1 MRSLWNGSI
10 SFGLVNVPVKMFAAT
25 EDKDVHFRTLHKEC
39 NTPIQYRKFCPTCE
53 KEVKPDELVKGFEY
67 EKGQFVLISDE
78 DLEGLAVAATQAIEI
93 IDFVN
98 LQEIDPIY
106 FYKTYYLS
114 PGETGQKAYW
124 LLRLAMEDT
133 GKIAIAKIVLR
144 DKQHL
149 AAVRVL
155 SDCLSLSMMFY
166 PDEIRS
172 TEELRQ
178 GQSMVLHDN
187 EIRMATQLI
196 ESLTAPF
203 EAAKYDDE
211 YRAEL
216 LKLVEAR
223 VAGAAVAIPKS
234 PRQNK
239 VVDLMEALKASLELV
254 EKNRG
259 EKQARPTGD
268 S

>member
-39 NTPIQYRKFCPTCE
+39 HTPIQYRKFCPTCE
-53 KEVKPDELVKGFEY
+53 KEVGPDELIKGFEY
-67 EKGQFVLISDE
+67 EKGRFVIISDE
-78 DLEGLAVAATQAIEI
+78 DLQGLAVAQTRAIEI
-93 IDFVN
+93 VDFVN
-98 LQEIDPIY
+98 LPEIDPIFY
-106 FYKTYYLS
+106 YKTYYLS

-124 LLRLAMEDT
+124 LLRRAMEDT

-155 SDCLSLSMMFY
+155 PDCLSLSMMFY

-172 TEELRQ
+172 TAELAQ
-178 GQSMVLHDN
+178 GQSIALHEN
-187 EIRMATQLI
+187 EVRMATQLI

-203 EAAKYDDE
+203 AAEKYTDE
-211 YRAEL
+211 YRAQL
-216 LKLVEAR
+216 LQLVEAR
-223 VAGAAVAIPKS
+223 VEGASVAVPES
-234 PRQNK
+234 PRHNK

-254 EKNRG
+254 EKTKS

-268 S
+268 N

>member
-39 NTPIQYRKFCPTCE
+39 NTPIQYRKFCPNCE
-53 KEVKPDELVKGFEY
+53 KEVGPEDLIKGFEY
-67 EKGQFVLISDE
+67 EKGQFVIISEE
-78 DLEGLAVAATQAIEI
+78 DLQALAVAQTRAIEI
-93 IDFVN
+93 ADFVN
-98 LQEIDPIY
+98 LPEIDPIY
-106 FYKTYYLS
+106 YYKTYYLS
-114 PGETGQKAYW
+114 PGDTGQKAYW
-124 LLRLAMEDT
+124 LLRHSMEQT
-133 GKIAIAKIVLR
+133 NKIAIAKMVLR

-155 SDCLSLSMMFY
+155 PDCLSLSLMFY

-172 TEELRQ
+172 TVALRPEK
-178 GQSMVLHDN
+178 SVVLHDN

-203 EAAKYDDE
+203 DAVKYADD
-211 YRAEL
+211 YRAQVMQ
-216 LKLVEAR
+216 LVESR
-223 VAGAAVAIPKS
+223 VAGAAIAIPDS

-239 VVDLMEALKASLELV
+239 VVDLMEALKASLDQV
-254 EKNRG
+254 EKKKH
-259 EKQARPTGD
+259 EKQARPAGD
-268 S
+268 N